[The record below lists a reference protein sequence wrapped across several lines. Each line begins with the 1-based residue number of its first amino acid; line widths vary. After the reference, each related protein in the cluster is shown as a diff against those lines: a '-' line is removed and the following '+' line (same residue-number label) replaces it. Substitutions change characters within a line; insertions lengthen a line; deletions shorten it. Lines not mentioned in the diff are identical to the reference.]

1 MYKFGDNTTYSQLQH
16 IRHCRYP
23 KTGVYAGHCFTPQ
36 NCIRDCEPIRLL
48 GKANVTEFVYT
59 TYMEVKR
66 LTFVNE
72 EIKECSYLFNF
83 SILVNL
89 YLISMHINIDISTYY
104 SQTIYLAITPKLSQ
118 SVEGM
123 QQTFFFF

>member
-1 MYKFGDNTTYSQLQH
+1 M
-16 IRHCRYP
+16 
-23 KTGVYAGHCFTPQ
+23 
-36 NCIRDCEPIRLL
+36 L

-89 YLISMHINIDISTYY
+89 YLISMHITIDISTYY